1 MRGTMI
7 CAVTDTEEGRRAL
20 ELSAQLSE
28 RLGMRLVLV
37 HAAEGVSPLR
47 YGADRESVTMKGNR
61 ESAVGLLSRLAAQY
75 GVADVAEQ
83 RSAVGDP
90 AALIGQIAA
99 EEAADVIVIG
109 ARARGRW
116 RRRLGCTLARQLE
129 SETSVPVL
137 IAPLGAQIPKT
148 VAMNGSRR

>member
-1 MRGTMI
+1 MKEEAVRGTMI
-7 CAVTDTEEGRRAL
+7 CAVTDTEEGRGAL

-37 HAAEGVSPLR
+37 HAASEASGNGEA
-47 YGADRESVTMKGNR
+47 GAQ
-61 ESAVGLLSRLAAQY
+61 LAARY
-75 GVADVAEQ
+75 DVADIAEQ

-90 AALIGQIAA
+90 AALIAQIAA
-99 EEAADVIVIG
+99 EEAADVLVIG

-116 RRRLGCTLARQLE
+116 RRRLWCKLANQLE

-137 IAPLGAQIPKT
+137 IAPVGPRIQKRSP
-148 VAMNGSRR
+148 

>member
-1 MRGTMI
+1 VRGTMI
-7 CAVTDTEEGRRAL
+7 CAVTDTEEGHGAL
-20 ELSAQLSE
+20 ELSARLSE

-37 HAAEGVSPLR
+37 HAAEDSGNGE
-47 YGADRESVTMKGNR
+47 YGESLTMKGRR
-61 ESAVGLLSRLAAQY
+61 EGGVRMLARLAAQY
-75 GVADVAEQ
+75 GVADIAEQ

-90 AALIGQIAA
+90 AALIAQIAA

-109 ARARGRW
+109 ARGRGRL
-116 RRRLGCTLARQLE
+116 RRRLWCKLASQLE

-137 IAPLGAQIPKT
+137 IAPVGARIQKT

>member
-1 MRGTMI
+1 MV
-7 CAVTDTEEGRRAL
+7 CAVTDTEEGRGAL
-20 ELSAQLSE
+20 GLSAQLSK

-47 YGADRESVTMKGNR
+47 NGRRGESVMMEGKR
-61 ESAVGLLSRLAAQY
+61 EGGVRLLARLAAQY
-75 GVADVAEQ
+75 GVADIAEQ

-99 EEAADVIVIG
+99 EEAADVIGIG
-109 ARARGRW
+109 AGARGRL
-116 RRRLGCTLARQLE
+116 RGCLQCGLARQLE

-137 IAPLGAQIPKT
+137 IAPVRTQKWSP
-148 VAMNGSRR
+148 

>member
-7 CAVTDTEEGRRAL
+7 CAVTDTEEGHRAL
-20 ELSAQLSE
+20 ELSAQLSK

-37 HAAEGVSPLR
+37 HAAEGVPPLR
-47 YGADRESVTMKGNR
+47 NRAGGESVTMKGNR
-61 ESAVGLLSRLAAQY
+61 ADGVGLLARLAAQY
-75 GVADVAEQ
+75 GLADVAEQ

-109 ARARGRW
+109 ARARGPL
-116 RRRLGCTLARQLE
+116 RRRLQCSLASLLE

-137 IAPLGAQIPKT
+137 IAALGDRTPKL
-148 VAMNGSRR
+148 VARNGSRR

>member
-7 CAVTDTEEGRRAL
+7 CAVTDTEEGRGAL
-20 ELSAQLSE
+20 ELSAKLSE

-37 HAAEGVSPLR
+37 HAAEGVSPVR
-47 YGADRESVTMKGNR
+47 SSGGSESVTIKGNR
-61 ESAVGLLSRLAAQY
+61 EGGAGILARLAAQY

-83 RSAVGDP
+83 RSAVGEP
-90 AALIGQIAA
+90 ASLIGQIAT

-109 ARARGRW
+109 ARASGRL
-116 RRRLGCTLARQLE
+116 RRRLQCGLASQLA

-137 IAPLGAQIPKT
+137 IAPLGARTQTP
-148 VAMNGSRR
+148 VAKNGSRR